1 MDKIEIQLQK
11 IESLSS
17 KIDVVNESVSKAS
30 VGWHLEHLLLI
41 LNSSLKGLTLT
52 NPKDYNPKFSLKK
65 FVFVNFGIIPRGKI
79 SSPKQFVPVN
89 VPTQESI
96 LKLMNLA
103 KTRLEAVKSLPEK
116 SFITHPFLGDFEKKT
131 TLRFLWLHSN
141 HHLKIVDDI
150 LK

>member
-116 SFITHPFLGDFEKKT
+116 SFITHPFLGDFDKKT